1 MFQKYNPLHWMN
13 CQNTMEKMEKKAYI
27 AYKGQVYDVT
37 DVLKWK
43 DGKHHGQKV
52 GMESYRRTGRGTSWK
67 FCIG

>member
-1 MFQKYNPLHWMN
+1 
-13 CQNTMEKMEKKAYI
+13 MEKKAYI